1 MKKKPST
8 KNPRVKSAR
17 ANSSRNDDASASAP
31 RKNAPHKGTSPP
43 QDPVKLSNPD
53 KVFWPDEGYTKR
65 DLFEFYRAIFPKL
78 APWVD
83 GRILSLERCIDGMSG
98 PCFFQKEM
106 PKGMPPGTPA
116 KRVAHVGKSGKST
129 NYVVGGSMETQLAL
143 VNLGC
148 IAVHVTAGRAESLR
162 QPDWICFDL
171 DPESGKFADAAQAGL
186 FVKEALDELKLLSFA
201 KTSGS
206 RGLHV
211 FVPLRVGPHVDE
223 VLSFAESLAAR
234 IAAAHPTELTAEH
247 SIAARKGRVYVDPF
261 RNSFMQTVVTPFS
274 VRRRPRAP
282 VSTPLEWNEVK
293 PSLDPA
299 SFNIEN
305 FAKRMERVDPWK
317 DFFRSR
323 QSLTDAIKKLKAL

>member
-1 MKKKPST
+1 MKKPGEK
-8 KNPRVKSAR
+8 KAVKSAR
-17 ANSSRNDDASASAP
+17 TRGSGNGSASTGKP
-31 RKNAPHKGTSPP
+31 PTNTSSSP
-43 QDPVKLSNPD
+43 DPVKLSNPD

-65 DLFEFYRAIFPKL
+65 DLFKFYRTIFPKL

-83 GRILSLERCIDGMSG
+83 GRILSLERCIDGMRG
-98 PCFFQKEM
+98 QCFFQKEM
-106 PKGMPPGTPA
+106 PKGMPAGTPT

-129 NYVVGGSMETQLAL
+129 IYVVGGLLDTQLAL

-148 IAVHVTAGRAESLR
+148 IAVHVTAGRAASLR

-186 FVKEALDELKLLSFA
+186 FVKEALDDLKLDSFA

-211 FVPLRVGPHVDE
+211 FVPLRVGPNVDE
-223 VLSFAESLAAR
+223 VLSFAEAVAAR
-234 IAAAHPTELTAEH
+234 IAAAHPKELTVEH

-274 VRRRPRAP
+274 VRRRPKAP
-282 VSTPLEWNEVK
+282 VSTPLEWSEVK
-293 PSLDPA
+293 PSLDPS
-299 SFNIEN
+299 SFNIGN
-305 FAKRMERVDPWK
+305 FARRMERADPWK